1 MSRFSQSLKPAAGA
15 VALAFA
21 LSGCQLLGIGGHG
34 RAALRDDSS
43 TILKDFGADQLAQGR
58 QALVDG
64 RTMEAIDAFM
74 IAKSFPEQAPA
85 AFNGLAVAYSRL
97 GRTDLTERFFQT
109 AIALAPEED
118 KYRTNLALFYS
129 RNAMPPAAAPALAIA
144 QPVVQPVLTLPEPA
158 AVAPAPTMVAAASTP
173 SVRVVGRGVTVQ
185 SSSAK
190 LQRVSATEV
199 HIGSAPATRVAH
211 QPVIHVGRP
220 AAAEYPVRITLSEVG
235 PRPAKAD

>member
-1 MSRFSQSLKPAAGA
+1 MSRHNQPIKAA
-15 VALAFA
+15 VAAVGLAFA

-34 RAALRDDSS
+34 RAAMRDDSS

-144 QPVVQPVLTLPEPA
+144 QPMVRPVLSLPEVA
-158 AVAPAPTMVAAASTP
+158 AVAPAPAVVAASTP
-173 SVRVVGRGVTVQ
+173 AVRVVGRGVTVQ